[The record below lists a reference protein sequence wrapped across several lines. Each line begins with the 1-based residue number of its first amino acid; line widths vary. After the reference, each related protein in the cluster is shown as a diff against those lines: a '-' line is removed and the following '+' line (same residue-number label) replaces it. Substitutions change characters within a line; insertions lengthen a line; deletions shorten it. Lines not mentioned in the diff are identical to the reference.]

1 MYLSMNL
8 FVIVSSGLPIRDTGC
23 LIILVMLHV
32 NMIKYLLISIS
43 YLNSYNCLK
52 QFRYSFV

>member
-1 MYLSMNL
+1 MYLSIHL
-8 FVIVSSGLPIRDTGC
+8 LVIVSSGLPIRDTDC
-23 LIILVMLHV
+23 LIILVMLRV

-43 YLNSYNCLK
+43 YLISYNCLK